1 MKRMTGLFLAA
12 MLVSGALFAQQ
23 PDSTAQR
30 PPDEREQGE
39 KPKSSSSLAD
49 RLYFGGSIGFS
60 FGDYSRI
67 SVTPMVGYR
76 LTEMWS
82 IGVRI
87 GYEYIKD
94 ERYRETL
101 TSSNYGGSA
110 FLRFRPIPQL
120 YLHGEYAYYS
130 YKFQTETFESER
142 EWVPFLFAGGG
153 YVQRISPRVSAFV
166 EVLVDV
172 LQDDR
177 SPYDDWDPMISV
189 GVWAGL

>member
-1 MKRMTGLFLAA
+1 MKRMIVLFVAT
-12 MLVSGALFAQQ
+12 MLVSGALYAQQ
-23 PDSTAQR
+23 PDTTAYR
-30 PPDEREQGE
+30 PTDEKAEEQTE
-39 KPKSSSSLAD
+39 KKSGSLAE
-49 RLYFGGSIGFS
+49 RLYFGGSVGFS

-67 SVTPMVGYR
+67 SVTPMIGYR
-76 LTEMWS
+76 LTKMWS
-82 IGVRI
+82 VGVRV

-94 ERYRETL
+94 ERYQETL

-110 FLRFRPIPQL
+110 FLRFRPIPQI

-130 YKFQTETFESER
+130 YKFQTASFESER

-153 YVQRISPRVSAFV
+153 YVQRVSPRVSVVV

-177 SPYDDWDPMISV
+177 SPYEDWDPMISV